1 MAPRFKMA
9 LTAVLAAVFAA
20 VGLIASASP
29 GGVEEQIVQMEKDWA
44 EAAMKRD
51 AKPLENII
59 ADDWVGVWWDGSV
72 ASKADAIGDIKSGAS
87 TIQSITFDPIKVRVF
102 GDTAVAQGGDT
113 EKSQYKGKDSS
124 GHYLWTDVYVKR
136 NGKWQAVASQ
146 STKVEAP
153 AHHH

>member
-9 LTAVLAAVFAA
+9 LTAVLAAVLVA
-20 VGLIASASP
+20 VGLIAAPP

-44 EAAMKRD
+44 QAGMKHD
-51 AKPLENII
+51 PKPLETII

-72 ASKADAIGDIKSGAS
+72 AGKADAIADITSGS
-87 TIQSITFDPIKVRVF
+87 NTVESITFDPIKVRVF

-146 STKVEAP
+146 STKVAEA